1 MNDEQVIQDTQAWL
15 NKAVIG
21 LNLCPFAK
29 AVVVKNQVRY
39 VVCQDPDPE
48 AVLKVLAQELTHL
61 TQADPEALDT
71 TLLIAPQLLPEFLDF
86 NEFLFDCDAVLQS
99 LDLEGVLQIADF
111 HPRYQFA
118 GVEADDISNFT
129 NRAPYPTL
137 HLLREDSIDKAV
149 AAFPEAAHIYDK
161 NILTLQAMGHEGWA
175 ALNLRKASE

>member
-1 MNDEQVIQDTQAWL
+1 MNDEHIIQDTQTWL

-39 VVCQDPDPE
+39 VVCPEPDPE

-129 NRAPYPTL
+129 NRAPSPTL
-137 HLLREDSIDKAV
+137 HLLREDSIEKAV
-149 AAFPEAAHIYDK
+149 AAFPDAANIYEK
-161 NILTLQAMGHEGWA
+161 NILTLKAIGHAGWD
-175 ALNLRKASE
+175 ALNLPKAVE

>member
-1 MNDEQVIQDTQAWL
+1 MNDEQAIQDTQAWL
-15 NKAVIG
+15 HKAVIG

-39 VVCQDPDPE
+39 VVCHDADPE
-48 AVLKVLAQELTHL
+48 AVLQLLQTELKHLAH
-61 TQADPEALDT
+61 ADPEAVDT
-71 TLLIAPQLLPEFLDF
+71 TLLIAPNLWPEFLDF

-118 GVEADDISNFT
+118 GVDADDISNFT

-149 AAFPEAAHIYDK
+149 AAFPEAAHIYEK
-161 NILTLQAMGHEGWA
+161 NILTLQAMVHEGWD
-175 ALNLRKASE
+175 ALNLPKAVE

>member
-1 MNDEQVIQDTQAWL
+1 MNDDQVIHSTQVWL

-39 VVCQDPDPE
+39 VVCRDSDPE
-48 AVLKVLAQELTHL
+48 RVLQMLQAELQHLAN
-61 TQADPEALDT
+61 ADPETLDT
-71 TLLIAPQLLPEFLDF
+71 TLLIAPALWPEFLDF

-118 GVEADDISNFT
+118 GVDPDDISNFT

-149 AAFPEAAHIYDK
+149 AVFPDAANIYEK
-161 NILTLQAMGHEGWA
+161 NILTLRAIGHPGWE
-175 ALNLRKASE
+175 ALKLPKAVE